1 MSNIYDEIL
10 LFTGA
15 GFSKPAGCKLSGEML
30 KDLEEKSNSDNNNIF
45 TNTEKKMIKFILS
58 CLDYQARWRSLESNG
73 KYFYFPNI
81 EEFAVLLRKIK
92 NRDNYLPYPV
102 TGNWSDKLMLLEQ
115 EFKNEINKYE
125 SDLYTSIERKII
137 NECYPEWL
145 CTSNPNISY
154 LKNLKNFIIN
164 LSSSQTKLD
173 VFTLNNDLIMEQ
185 AFKDENT
192 LYTGFVSKKW
202 VGFNKTNIPDD
213 VYSNSRINYYKLH
226 GSLDWIRLKDGT
238 VKRKSDEDDNEDIID
253 IDPLLILG
261 YGSKIYTIDPF
272 FSLLELFKSKL
283 KEKKYYL
290 VVGYSFFDPHIN
302 NLIFNELMND
312 YSKILFI
319 FNPKL
324 NDKIQEEDFKEEL
337 ELKILKNEKKKFLI
351 EEFENIQKNPFY
363 SDLPEFN
370 LTTISPESFEYLKY
384 TTEDLLDFLN
394 KGTIRKL
401 IEKLKQE
408 KEKGIF

>member
-1 MSNIYDEIL
+1 MRTIYDEIL
-10 LFTGA
+10 IFTGA

-30 KDLEEKSNSDNNNIF
+30 KDLEEKSNSDSNNIF
-45 TNTEKKMIKFILS
+45 TTTEKKMIKFILS

-73 KYFYFPNI
+73 KYFYVPNI
-81 EEFAVLLRKIK
+81 EEFVVLLRKIK

-115 EFKNEINKYE
+115 KFKNETKEYE
-125 SDLYTSIERKII
+125 SDLYTYIERKII
-137 NECYPEWL
+137 DDCYPEWL

-154 LKNLKNFIIN
+154 LNELKQFISN

-173 VFTLNNDLIMEQ
+173 VFTLNNDLIMEK
-185 AFKDENT
+185 AFQEENT
-192 LYTGFVSKKW
+192 LYTGFVSNKW
-202 VGFNKTNIPDD
+202 VGFNKTDIPDD
-213 VYSNSRINYYKLH
+213 VYSNSRLNYYKLH
-226 GSLDWIRLKDGT
+226 GSLDWIRLADGT
-238 VKRKSDEDDNEDIID
+238 IKRKSESNDNENIE
-253 IDPLLILG
+253 IDPLLIFG
-261 YGSKIYTIDPF
+261 YGAKIYTVDPF
-272 FSLLELFKSKL
+272 FSLLELFKLKL

-312 YSKILFI
+312 ESKILFI

-324 NDKIQEEDFKEEL
+324 SDKIQEEDFEEKN
-337 ELKILKNEKKKFLI
+337 ELTILKHEKKKFLI
-351 EEFENIQKNPFY
+351 EEFENIQKNPLY

-370 LTTISPESFEYLKY
+370 LTTISPESFEYSKFKTY
-384 TTEDLLDFLN
+384 EFLSSLN
-394 KGTIRKL
+394 EGRIKNF
-401 IEKLKQE
+401 IEKLKDE